1 MCTSSSSNNSL
12 LAIHST
18 KTDSLE
24 RKRVSLS
31 TKRTSD
37 TDSTGENEND
47 NSQAKKI
54 IIETSSCSVTNSD
67 YSPPV
72 TRLTR
77 KRAELNRSS

>member
-47 NSQAKKI
+47 NSQKFYLFMSQYLIENLQLSPQLNFIRIYKKK
-54 IIETSSCSVTNSD
+54 SQ
-67 YSPPV
+67 
-72 TRLTR
+72 
-77 KRAELNRSS
+77 